1 MASVLEPCTVCGRL
15 GALEDGRENPENPLV
30 AYGDAVGWILVC
42 VPCRQEKED
51 ACEERFIQ
59 AWDEDRL
66 IVPADFTRPA
76 DWERD
81 YELGVGD

>member
-1 MASVLEPCTVCGRL
+1 MASVLEPSAVCGRL
-15 GALEDGRENPENPLV
+15 GALDDGRENSLV

-42 VPCRQEKED
+42 VSCRQEKED
-51 ACEERFIQ
+51 DCEERFIQ

-66 IVPADFTRPA
+66 IVPPDFTQPA
-76 DWERD
+76 EWERA

>member
-1 MASVLEPCTVCGRL
+1 MASVLEPCAVCGRPE
-15 GALEDGRENPENPLV
+15 ALDDGRENSLV

-51 ACEERFIQ
+51 DCEERFIQ